1 MDDFK
6 AMDRHNE
13 NALSFADVRDWMV
26 DKSKNDPSW
35 GIFLTSGPV
44 LAVAHRNACKHHHSA
59 SNASV
64 SKMVDVTDF
73 RALLVHLFAISILWS
88 HFQNADE
95 WEQSGGEIGNR
106 QLNFEA
112 FKLACRT
119 LTSSNAKEELTD
131 HQIKLDFEM
140 LDGNQSRTVGF
151 FEVPTNCNS
160 EYVIHYTI

>member
-1 MDDFK
+1 
-6 AMDRHNE
+6 
-13 NALSFADVRDWMV
+13 
-26 DKSKNDPSW
+26 
-35 GIFLTSGPV
+35 
-44 LAVAHRNACKHHHSA
+44 
-59 SNASV
+59 
-64 SKMVDVTDF
+64 MVDVTDF

-151 FEVPTNCNS
+151 FEVPTNCSS